1 MKRSPSQRPAR
12 LSFTRGPMTASL
24 SAWRRPLI
32 GYLITLPLAALMLA
46 LAPLVWNQGF
56 PITSTHINTIL
67 LLVVTVAAV
76 VWGIGPSI
84 CLLLVGTGLILDLFF
99 QPLLLGRL
107 FPHVA
112 FQRLNLNE
120 LVSIALFAL
129 TGMMISIIVYQR
141 ERARRHAQEQE
152 NISKNAQHQLEEFI
166 GIICHEL
173 KTPLTGIQGNI
184 QFACRKIQKHLLSVP
199 EAVHLHPQIKSLLK
213 TLHYAERSAVI
224 ETRLV
229 DDLLDASRIQR
240 NTFRIKRTD
249 CNLVDCVDQA
259 VERLEGMN
267 ARKRIVWN
275 RSSDML
281 LVYGDP
287 DRLEQVVS
295 NYLSNALKYARASTL
310 VTICLTAE
318 ADFARV
324 SVSDEGPGLS
334 LEEQQRIWERFY
346 RAQPRVE
353 PNEDDEVPHV
363 GLGIG
368 LSLCRAIVE
377 QHGGQVGVE
386 SVPEEGSTFWF
397 TIPLNNN
404 EKEEASQD

>member
-1 MKRSPSQRPAR
+1 MAEP
-12 LSFTRGPMTASL
+12 LSV
-24 SAWRRPLI
+24 WRRPFV
-32 GYLITLPLAALMLA
+32 GYLITLPLVALVLA
-46 LAPLVWNQGF
+46 LAPLVWNPGF
-56 PITSTHINTIL
+56 PISSTHINTIL
-67 LLVVTVAAV
+67 LLLVTVAAAI
-76 VWGIGPSI
+76 WGIGPSL

-99 QPLLLGRL
+99 QPLLFGRL
-107 FPHVA
+107 FPHLA
-112 FQRLNLNE
+112 LQRLSLNE
-120 LVSIALFAL
+120 LISIALFAL
-129 TGMMISIIVYQR
+129 TGTMISIIVYQR

-199 EAVHLHPQIKSLLK
+199 ETVHLHPQIKSLLK

-240 NTFRIKRTD
+240 NMFRIKRTN
-249 CNLVDCVDQA
+249 CNLIDCVDQA

-267 ARKRIVWN
+267 ARKRIVWD

-287 DRLEQVVS
+287 DRLEQIVS

-310 VTICLTAE
+310 VVIHLTTD

-346 RAQPRVE
+346 RAQSCGE

-368 LSLCRAIVE
+368 LSLCRAIAE

-386 SVPEEGSTFWF
+386 SIPGEGSTFWF
-397 TIPLNNN
+397 TVPLNNN
-404 EKEEASQD
+404 EKEEASQN